1 MDKLRKLY
9 EDNPVM
15 GLIVFA
21 IGAIIFLWVALKI
34 LSFVV
39 SLAFGLL
46 NILLVVAV
54 IGGLAYGGYYLVN
67 KQN

>member
-1 MDKLRKLY
+1 MDKLREFY
-9 EDNPVM
+9 NTNPVV
-15 GLIVFA
+15 GLVVFA
-21 IGAIIFLWVALKI
+21 VAAIILLWVALKI

-67 KQN
+67 KQR

>member
-1 MDKLRKLY
+1 MDKLRNFY
-9 EDNPVM
+9 DANPVV

-21 IGAIIFLWVALKI
+21 IAGVIFLWIALKV

-54 IGGLAYGGYYLVN
+54 IGGLAYGGYYLIV